1 MLCRVIAYKREKLT
15 FGFPAMSFSMFM
27 ARIKCP
33 RERDLWLPHTAKFG
47 DKESTLDVIRYNVQG
62 ASRPGYKL
70 THLSALSIYKKGIH
84 TKYLLRGG
92 TLKRS
97 HLKREIV
104 EIFVFC
110 ILIFLVLRFVVQS
123 YQVQK
128 DENVMVNKI
137 TYMFQGPERGDVI
150 VFHYPY
156 ADRTADYILRVVGLP
171 GDTIKTDLTHLWIN
185 NVELKEPYITKSAN
199 LAGQTWT
206 VPPNQYFVLCDNRL
220 VSDDSRTWGF
230 VPKDFI
236 VGKAVVVYWPFNKF
250 ALINTY
256 ANAFQSLPTKQK

>member
-1 MLCRVIAYKREKLT
+1 
-15 FGFPAMSFSMFM
+15 
-27 ARIKCP
+27 
-33 RERDLWLPHTAKFG
+33 
-47 DKESTLDVIRYNVQG
+47 
-62 ASRPGYKL
+62 
-70 THLSALSIYKKGIH
+70 
-84 TKYLLRGG
+84 
-92 TLKRS
+92 LKRS

-123 YQVQK
+123 YQVQGIAMTPGLQK

-137 TYMFQGPERGDVI
+137 TYLFHGPERGDVI

-156 ADRTADYILRVVGLP
+156 ADRTSDYVLRVIGLP

-199 LAGQTWT
+199 LAGQIWT

-236 VGKAVVVYWPFNKF
+236 VGKAIIVYWPFNKF
-250 ALINTY
+250 AFINTF
-256 ANAFQSLPTKQK
+256 ANTFQALPTKQK